1 MPRNYVK
8 RNLRAQWSLENLQA
22 AIADIRDKKASIRE
36 ISRTYKILAY
46 KFVIKN
52 GITNRFNHVK
62 QHAGYDWIIG
72 FLKRHPEITI
82 RKAQRLSIARMKGMN
97 KEEVDDYF
105 DLLGNIFDE
114 HGFYNCPRK
123 IYNVD
128 ETGVQLN
135 NPPDKVPP
143 DKVLASK
150 GAKAVCSL
158 TSAEKGETIT
168 VLTCVTCVNAE
179 GHFLPPYCIFKG
191 KNKKPEFEDGLPPG
205 GQVIMGEKSAYVT
218 SAIFLK
224 WLQNVFVPR
233 KDPGKVLLIL
243 DGHSSHVSDPDVL
256 DYAASKDAFLK
267 PLKTYWRDA
276 CSSWMRNNVGR
287 KLTRY
292 QFPTLINSA
301 WSKAATVQNGVSGF
315 KACGIY
321 PLDKSIIPDYAFRY
335 DENKSTSAS
344 ADPGIPVAAAAS
356 PTLTATAP
364 ASPEVITSI
373 PELTIAPG
381 DQDITT
387 ESLLLTAPI
396 VLKNIT
402 AIPSTSFYNIQRI
415 PTISCPSG
423 SASHRKQHAQIL
435 TSPDVI
441 AAKRTN
447 KEKLK
452 AAAEKRAQ
460 NATKKKSQG
469 TKIKTNPKPTVMKK
483 KKNQKV
489 RKRKESSSSSASS
502 VEMDLHSTDDDQDI
516 IDEIDD
522 CKKRWKRIRDSYLK
536 IKKSQKTTS
545 GQAAIKRPKWSLFEF
560 LSFLYSVP
568 IELRSVNTLQ
578 PVEEDSIGTD
588 TGRRQRLLTAPA
600 KTYV

>member
-1 MPRNYVK
+1 
-8 RNLRAQWSLENLQA
+8 
-22 AIADIRDKKASIRE
+22 
-36 ISRTYKILAY
+36 
-46 KFVIKN
+46 
-52 GITNRFNHVK
+52 
-62 QHAGYDWIIG
+62 
-72 FLKRHPEITI
+72 
-82 RKAQRLSIARMKGMN
+82 
-97 KEEVDDYF
+97 
-105 DLLGNIFDE
+105 
-114 HGFYNCPRK
+114 
-123 IYNVD
+123 
-128 ETGVQLN
+128 
-135 NPPDKVPP
+135 
-143 DKVLASK
+143 
-150 GAKAVCSL
+150 
-158 TSAEKGETIT
+158 
-168 VLTCVTCVNAE
+168 
-179 GHFLPPYCIFKG
+179 
-191 KNKKPEFEDGLPPG
+191 
-205 GQVIMGEKSAYVT
+205 
-218 SAIFLK
+218 
-224 WLQNVFVPR
+224 
-233 KDPGKVLLIL
+233 
-243 DGHSSHVSDPDVL
+243 
-256 DYAASKDAFLK
+256 
-267 PLKTYWRDA
+267 
-276 CSSWMRNNVGR
+276 MRNNVGR

-335 DENKSTSAS
+335 DENKSTSA
-344 ADPGIPVAAAAS
+344 DPGIPVAAAAS

-381 DQDITT
+381 DQEITT

-516 IDEIDD
+516 IDESQYCKHCNGYYFDKKGPKCDWLQCIKCSRWVHEICTSSAQYCED
-522 CKKRWKRIRDSYLK
+522 CS
-536 IKKSQKTTS
+536 
-545 GQAAIKRPKWSLFEF
+545 P
-560 LSFLYSVP
+560 
-568 IELRSVNTLQ
+568 
-578 PVEEDSIGTD
+578 
-588 TGRRQRLLTAPA
+588 
-600 KTYV
+600 

>member
-1 MPRNYVK
+1 MATWNALRNYVK

-36 ISRTYKILAY
+36 ISRTYKVPVRTLMRRIKANDMEPSKPGRKSTLGTENEKQLVHYIKQLEKCNFPATMRDIQILAY

-82 RKAQRLSIARMKGMN
+82 RKAQGLSIARMKGMN

-135 NPPDKVPP
+135 NPPDK
-143 DKVLASK
+143 
-150 GAKAVCSL
+150 
-158 TSAEKGETIT
+158 
-168 VLTCVTCVNAE
+168 
-179 GHFLPPYCIFKG
+179 
-191 KNKKPEFEDGLPPG
+191 
-205 GQVIMGEKSAYVT
+205 
-218 SAIFLK
+218 
-224 WLQNVFVPR
+224 
-233 KDPGKVLLIL
+233 
-243 DGHSSHVSDPDVL
+243 
-256 DYAASKDAFLK
+256 
-267 PLKTYWRDA
+267 
-276 CSSWMRNNVGR
+276 
-287 KLTRY
+287 
-292 QFPTLINSA
+292 
-301 WSKAATVQNGVSGF
+301 
-315 KACGIY
+315 ACGIY

-344 ADPGIPVAAAAS
+344 ADPGIPVAAAASPTLTATAPAAAAAS

-516 IDEIDD
+516 IDEIF
-522 CKKRWKRIRDSYLK
+522 
-536 IKKSQKTTS
+536 
-545 GQAAIKRPKWSLFEF
+545 AI
-560 LSFLYSVP
+560 
-568 IELRSVNTLQ
+568 LQ
-578 PVEEDSIGTD
+578 PLYQTHSQLLAEIGTAGNKKAFVYWKD
-588 TGRRQRLLTAPA
+588 FYLDM
-600 KTYV
+600 VS